1 VTELDRLIEEGNRA
15 EASGDPAGACVLYR
29 RAVELAPT
37 SARAHLNL
45 GIGLEA
51 AGDDDSA
58 RDAYERALALEPD
71 NPFASYNLGKLLY
84 TRGAYADAEE
94 RLTQALAVRPDFP
107 EARIVRGYA
116 RRSLGRWRDA
126 AADLAAGSAA
136 RPDDATALAVLAQIR
151 LSQAAEDHQASRHA
165 EAEAAY
171 RKILADDPGNAAAL
185 HLLGV
190 LTHELGRF
198 AEARDCYRRLIA
210 LAPER
215 ADTHYNLGLVER
227 ELGQWDAA
235 IAALSQALELQPNL
249 ARAHYA
255 LGHVLHELDRVDEA
269 LACYERALALEP
281 DFVEARWSATM
292 AQLPSVYETEAQ
304 PARCRQRF
312 ATALERLEQ
321 WFASSPSAQGDAA
334 VGADQPFPLA
344 YQEQDNRALLAR
356 YGALCARL
364 MGHWQE
370 REGLAKPARRA
381 TRPPG
386 KRRIAFVSSYFRHH
400 SVWNS
405 HLKGWLEQ
413 LDRRRFALFAFDVG
427 RGEDAATAFAR
438 GHVDGYE
445 AGHKDVRAWV
455 EAIER
460 VEPDAIVYP
469 EVGMDPMS
477 LRLASLRL
485 APLQA
490 ASWGHPET
498 TGLPTMDYYLSAA
511 DLEPAEADAYYTE
524 KLVRLPHLG
533 CYFERSSAAAGALP
547 AELAGAGEPLLVC
560 AGVPFKYTPE
570 HDGMLAEIVSRL
582 GDCRLVFFTHGN
594 RALSERLG
602 ARLAKAFS
610 ARGVDYQRHVVFL
623 PWQSGGGF
631 QAVLRAASIYLDT
644 VGFSGFNTA
653 LRAVECGLPIVTREG
668 RFMRGRL
675 ASGILRRMGLESLV
689 TPTEAAYVDLAVS
702 LVQDRARRRSIA
714 AAMEAARPRLYQ
726 DVEAVRGLEALLMR

>member
-1 VTELDRLIEEGNRA
+1 MELDRLIAEGNRV

-51 AGDDDSA
+51 TGDDDGA
-58 RDAYERALALEPD
+58 RNAYERALALEPD
-71 NPFASYNLGKLLY
+71 NPFANYNLGKLLY
-84 TRGAYADAEE
+84 TRGAYDDAAQ
-94 RLTQALAVRPDFP
+94 RLTQALAARPDFP

-116 RRSLGRWRDA
+116 RRSLGKWRDA
-126 AADLAAGSAA
+126 AADLAAGIAA
-136 RPDDATALAVLAQIR
+136 RPDDAAARAVLAQVR
-151 LSQAAEDHQASRHA
+151 LSQAAEDHRAGRHA
-165 EAEAAY
+165 EAQAGY
-171 RKILADDPGNAAAL
+171 RQVLADDARNLDAL

-190 LTHELGRF
+190 LSHELGRF
-198 AEARDCYRRLIA
+198 AEARECYRRLIA

-215 ADTHYNLGLVER
+215 AETHYNLGLVER
-227 ELGQWDAA
+227 EVGQWEAA
-235 IAALSQALELQPNL
+235 IAALSQALALKPDL
-249 ARAHYA
+249 ASAHYA
-255 LGHVLHELDRVDEA
+255 LGHALHELDRVDEA
-269 LACYERALALEP
+269 LASYERALALKP
-281 DFVEARWSATM
+281 DFVEARWSAAM
-292 AQLPSVYETEAQ
+292 APLPSVYQTQDQ
-304 PARCRQRF
+304 PARCRERF
-312 ATALERLEQ
+312 ASALERLEQ
-321 WFASSPSAQGDAA
+321 WFAAAPSGRGDAA

-344 YQEQDNRALLAR
+344 YQEQDNRDLLAR
-356 YGALCARL
+356 YGSLCARL
-364 MGHWQE
+364 MGQWQE

-381 TRPPG
+381 TRAPE
-386 KRRIAFVSSYFRHH
+386 KRRIAFVSSYFRNH

-413 LDRRRFALFAFDVG
+413 MDRARFAIFAFDVG

-438 GHVDGYE
+438 AHVDRYE
-445 AGHKDVRAWV
+445 AGPKDVRAWV
-455 EAIER
+455 QAIER
-460 VEPDAIVYP
+460 VEPDAIIYP

-477 LRLASLRL
+477 MRLASLRL

-533 CYFERSSAAAGALP
+533 CYFERSSAAPGALP
-547 AELAGAGEPLLVC
+547 AELAGVDEPLLVC
-560 AGVPFKYTPE
+560 AGVPFKYMPE
-570 HDGMLAEIVSRL
+570 HDAMLADIVRRL

-594 RALSERLG
+594 RALSERLKT
-602 ARLAKAFS
+602 RLTKAF
-610 ARGVDYQRHVVFL
+610 AAGGVNYPRHVVFL

-631 QAVLRAASIYLDT
+631 QAVLRAASVYLDT

-702 LVQDRARRRSIA
+702 LAQDRARRRSIV
-714 AAMEAARPRLYQ
+714 AAMEEARPRLYQ
-726 DVEAVRGLEALLMR
+726 DVEAVRGLEAVLTQ

>member
-1 VTELDRLIEEGNRA
+1 MTELDRLIEEGNRA
-15 EASGDPAGACVLYR
+15 EASGDPAAACVLYR

-37 SARAHLNL
+37 SARAYLNL
-45 GIGLEA
+45 GVGLEA
-51 AGDDDSA
+51 SGDDDGA
-58 RDAYERALALEPD
+58 RDAYEHALVLEPD
-71 NPFASYNLGKLLY
+71 NPFANYNLGKLLY
-84 TRGAYADAEE
+84 TRGAYGDAEQ
-94 RLTQALAVRPDFP
+94 RLTEALAARPDFP

-116 RRSLGRWRDA
+116 RRSLGRWREA
-126 AADLAAGSAA
+126 SADLMAGIAA
-136 RPDDATALAVLAQIR
+136 RPDDAAARATLRQTR
-151 LSQAAEDHQASRHA
+151 LSQAAEDHRVGRHA
-165 EAEAAY
+165 EAESGY
-171 RKILADDPGNAAAL
+171 RQVLADYPQSPDVL

-190 LTHELGRF
+190 LSHELGRF
-198 AEARDCYRRLIA
+198 AEARECYRGALA

-215 ADTHYNLGLVER
+215 AETHYNLGLVER

-235 IAALSQALELQPNL
+235 IAALSHALALNPNL
-249 ARAHYA
+249 VSAHYA
-255 LGHVLHELDRVDEA
+255 LGHALHELDRVDES
-269 LACYERALALEP
+269 LACYERAVALEP
-281 DFVEARWSATM
+281 GFVEARWSAAM
-292 AQLPSVYETEAQ
+292 AQLPAVYETGAQ
-304 PARCRQRF
+304 AARCRERF
-312 ATALERLEQ
+312 ARALEQLEQ
-321 WFASSPSAQGDAA
+321 WFAAAPSVQGDAA

-344 YQEQDNRALLAR
+344 YQEQDNRDLLAR

-364 MGHWQE
+364 MGQWQA
-370 REGLAKPARRA
+370 REGLARPSRRTMRGA
-381 TRPPG
+381 G
-386 KRRIAFVSSYFRHH
+386 KQRIAFVSSYFRNH

-438 GHVDGYE
+438 AHVDGYE
-445 AGHKDVRAWV
+445 GGTKDLRAWV
-455 EAIER
+455 EAIQR
-460 VEPDAIVYP
+460 IEPDAVIYP

-485 APLQA
+485 ARVQA

-498 TGLPTMDYYLSAA
+498 TGLPSVDYYLSAA

-524 KLVRLPHLG
+524 KLVRLPNLG
-533 CYFERSSAAAGALP
+533 CYFERSNAAAGALP
-547 AELAGAGEPLLVC
+547 AELAGIDEPLLVC
-560 AGVPFKYTPE
+560 AGVPFKYMPD
-570 HDGMLAEIVSRL
+570 HDWMLAEIARRL

-594 RALSERLG
+594 RTLSERLA

-631 QAVLRAASIYLDT
+631 QAVLRAASVYLDT

-675 ASGILRRMGLESLV
+675 ASGILRRMRLESLV
-689 TPTEAAYVDLAVS
+689 TPTGAAYVDLAVN
-702 LVQDRARRRSIA
+702 LARDRVRRRSIVA
-714 AAMEAARPRLYQ
+714 AIEEARPRLYE
-726 DVEAVRGLEALLMR
+726 DLEAVRGLEALLTR